1 MINKLIQTIQ
11 NRSFIR
17 FVIVGC
23 INTLNYYILYVLFM
37 SLGGLYI
44 ISHSAAFII
53 SMVGSFYL
61 NCYFTYR
68 TKPTFA
74 KFFQFP
80 LTYVVN
86 YSVSTFSLFLLVDL
100 LHFNEFLAPLIA
112 AIIPIPFTYII
123 SKIILEKE

>member
-1 MINKLIQTIQ
+1 MISRLIHLIQT
-11 NRSFIR
+11 RAFIR

-23 INTLNYYILYVLFM
+23 INTLTYYTLYVLFM

-44 ISHSAAFII
+44 INHSAAFVI
-53 SMVGSFYL
+53 SMVGSFYW

-68 TKPTFA
+68 TKPTLA

-86 YSVSTFSLFLLVDL
+86 YSVSTLSLYVLIDL
-100 LHFNEFLAPLIA
+100 LQFSEFLSPLIA
-112 AIIPIPFTYII
+112 AIIPIPFTFII
-123 SKIILEKE
+123 SRFILVK